1 MGSKEIKSENESVG
15 DILRSSMTDLA
26 EQNKEAYD
34 LLLKKASEGFFEQ
47 HQTSGALKKLAK
59 QLLDTSETHESENES

>member
-34 LLLKKASEGFFEQ
+34 FDLKV
-47 HQTSGALKKLAK
+47 
-59 QLLDTSETHESENES
+59 

>member
-26 EQNKEAYD
+26 NR
-34 LLLKKASEGFFEQ
+34 
-47 HQTSGALKKLAK
+47 TKKLIILKLAY
-59 QLLDTSETHESENES
+59 ENGQCNHSSKR